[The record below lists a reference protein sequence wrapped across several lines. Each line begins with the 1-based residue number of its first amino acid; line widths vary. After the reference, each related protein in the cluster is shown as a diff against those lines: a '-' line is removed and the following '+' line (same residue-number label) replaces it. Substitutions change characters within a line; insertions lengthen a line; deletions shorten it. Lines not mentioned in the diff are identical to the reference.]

1 MSGAD
6 LSHRNDVG
14 GLFRAHYAWL
24 CTRLRRYLGASPSV
38 EDIAAETF
46 VQLLESPGL
55 TPIREPRAL
64 LTTIAHRLIYQLWR
78 RRDLERQHL
87 DQPLLIDPLGGP
99 SPEDLAQFSQ
109 ALTRL
114 DQTLGRL
121 PGKVR
126 ATFLLSR
133 VDGLT
138 YPQIAAELGISQR
151 SVSVY
156 MTRSHALCAQHSA
169 NEPLNRL
176 PLSRFPLNQRSA

>member
-1 MSGAD
+1 MSGTD

-24 CTRLRRYLGASPSV
+24 CARLRRHLGASSSV
-38 EDIAAETF
+38 EDIAAEAF

-64 LTTIAHRLIYQLWR
+64 LTTIARRLIYQLWR

-87 DQPLLIDPLGGP
+87 DQLQYVDHPHTT
-99 SPEDLAQFSQ
+99 SPEELLQLTQ
-109 ALTRL
+109 ALHGL
-114 DQTLGRL
+114 DRTLQRL

-156 MTRSHALCAQHSA
+156 MTRSQALCAQHSA
-169 NEPLNRL
+169 NEPLH
-176 PLSRFPLNQRSA
+176 QRSA

>member
-6 LSHRNDVG
+6 LSHRNAVG

-24 CTRLRRYLGASPSV
+24 HTRLRRHLGASPSV
-38 EDIAAETF
+38 EDIAADTF

-64 LTTIAHRLIYQLWR
+64 LTTIAQRLVYQLWR

-87 DQPLLIDPLGGP
+87 DQLSPVDPVDPVGGL

-109 ALTRL
+109 TLKRL
-114 DQTLGRL
+114 DRTLDRL

-133 VDGLT
+133 IDGLT

-156 MTRSHALCAQHSA
+156 MTRSQALCVQHSA
-169 NEPLNRL
+169 NEPLNRTL
-176 PLSRFPLNQRSA
+176 LTQRSA

>member
-1 MSGAD
+1 MSGTD
-6 LSHRNDVG
+6 LAHRNDVG
-14 GLFRAHYAWL
+14 GLFRAHYPWL
-24 CTRLRRYLGASPSV
+24 CARLRRQLGASSSV

-46 VQLLESPGL
+46 AQLLESPGL

-64 LTTIAHRLIYQLWR
+64 LTTIARRLIYQLWR

-87 DQPLLIDPLGGP
+87 AQWQHDDHPQAP
-99 SPEDLAQFSQ
+99 SPEERVQ
-109 ALTRL
+109 LTQVLQGL
-114 DQTLGRL
+114 DRTLERL

-133 VDGLT
+133 IDGLT

-156 MTRSHALCAQHSA
+156 MTRSQALCAQHSA
-169 NEPLNRL
+169 NQPLN
-176 PLSRFPLNQRSA
+176 PLTRRSA

>member
-6 LSHRNDVG
+6 LSHRNAVG

-24 CTRLRRYLGASPSV
+24 CTRLRRHLGASPSV
-38 EDIAAETF
+38 EDIAADTF
-46 VQLLESPGL
+46 VQLLESSGL

-64 LTTIAHRLIYQLWR
+64 LTTIAQRLVYQLWR

-87 DQPLLIDPLGGP
+87 DQLSPVDPVGGL

-109 ALTRL
+109 TLKRL
-114 DQTLGRL
+114 DRTLDRL

-133 VDGLT
+133 IDGLT

-156 MTRSHALCAQHSA
+156 MTRSQALCVQHSA
-169 NEPLNRL
+169 NEPLNRTL
-176 PLSRFPLNQRSA
+176 LTQRSA

>member
-14 GLFRAHYAWL
+14 GLFRAHYTWL
-24 CTRLRRYLGASPSV
+24 CARLRRYLGASPSV

-64 LTTIAHRLIYQLWR
+64 LTTIAQRLIYQLWR
-78 RRDLERQHL
+78 RRDLERLHL
-87 DQPLLIDPLGGP
+87 DQLLPMDPLDGP
-99 SPEDLAQFSQ
+99 SPEDLAQYSQ

-114 DQTLGRL
+114 DQTLDRL

-138 YPQIAAELGISQR
+138 YPQIAAKLGISQR

-156 MTRSHALCAQHSA
+156 MTRSQALCAQHSA
-169 NEPLNRL
+169 NEPLNRP
-176 PLSRFPLNQRSA
+176 PLTQRSA

>member
-1 MSGAD
+1 MSGTD

-14 GLFRAHYAWL
+14 GLFRAHYPWL
-24 CTRLRRYLGASPSV
+24 CARLRRQLGVSSSV

-46 VQLLESPGL
+46 AQLLESPGL

-64 LTTIAHRLIYQLWR
+64 LTTIARRLIYQLWR

-87 DQPLLIDPLGGP
+87 DQLQHIDHPQAL
-99 SPEDLAQFSQ
+99 SPEERVQLTQ
-109 ALTRL
+109 ALHGL
-114 DQTLGRL
+114 DRTLERL

-151 SVSVY
+151 SVSAY
-156 MTRSHALCAQHSA
+156 MTRSQALCAQHSA
-169 NEPLNRL
+169 NQPLN
-176 PLSRFPLNQRSA
+176 PLTQRSA

>member
-6 LSHRNDVG
+6 LFHCNDMG

-24 CTRLRRYLGASPSV
+24 CTRLRRHLGASPSV

-46 VQLLESPGL
+46 VQLLESPAL

-64 LTTIAHRLIYQLWR
+64 LTIIARRLIYQLWH
-78 RRDLERQHL
+78 RRDLERRHL
-87 DQPLLIDPLGGP
+87 DQLPPVDPVGGP

-109 ALTRL
+109 TLKRL
-114 DQTLGRL
+114 DRTLDRL

-156 MTRSHALCAQHSA
+156 MTRSQALCAQHSA
-169 NEPLNRL
+169 NEPLNRK
-176 PLSRFPLNQRSA
+176 PRRSA

>member
-1 MSGAD
+1 MSGTDA
-6 LSHRNDVG
+6 SHRNNVDR
-14 GLFRAHYAWL
+14 LFRAHYPWL
-24 CTRLRRYLGASPSV
+24 CARLRRHLGSNPSV

-46 VQLLESPGL
+46 VHLLESPAL

-64 LTTIAHRLIYQLWR
+64 LTTIARRLVYQLWR

-87 DQPLLIDPLGGP
+87 EQLQQTDVVGGR
-99 SPEDLAQFSQ
+99 SPEDLLQLS
-109 ALTRL
+109 
-114 DQTLGRL
+114 QTLKSLDLALDRL

-126 ATFLLSR
+126 ATFLMSR

-156 MTRSHALCAQHSA
+156 MTRTHALCAQHSA
-169 NEPLNRL
+169 NQPLT
-176 PLSRFPLNQRSA
+176 QRSA